1 MSVSAHPDECPYC
14 APPFGQ
20 FTDDHVFPHF
30 LGGRATIRVCRTC
43 NSSFGH
49 SFEGESS
56 KQMNQLQVFVSH
68 FGLDL
73 TRNPAVWPSALTVGD
88 SVYNLKTGPTG
99 TQYELANPII
109 RRDESG
115 KIVGY
120 QPRSRKEGEV
130 IARSLIKKGKAKR
143 VEMNEVPGQA
153 IEGVK
158 LGVNLSFNLSL

>member
-1 MSVSAHPDECPYC
+1 
-14 APPFGQ
+14 
-20 FTDDHVFPHF
+20 
-30 LGGRATIRVCRTC
+30 
-43 NSSFGH
+43 
-49 SFEGESS
+49 
-56 KQMNQLQVFVSH
+56 MNQLQVFVSH

-88 SVYNLKTGPTG
+88 TVYNLKAGPTG

-115 KIVGY
+115 EIVSC
-120 QPRSRKEGEV
+120 QPRSRKEGKA

-143 VEMNEVPGQA
+143 VKMDEVPGQA

-158 LGVNLSFNLSL
+158 LGINLSFNPSLYRFATKIVANTAVFMGHMSLIRNSRIGHYLHGKGEWPTAIGVVTLQ